1 MPIRRRILLAAPLAA
16 ALARP
21 AAAQAWP
28 TRPTRM
34 IVPFPAG
41 QGADLLI
48 RMLSERL
55 QQKLG
60 QPFVVDNRA
69 GAGGTVGTE
78 QIASATA
85 DGTTFG
91 MGASGPLGIAP
102 SLFPNLPYDPLKDL
116 TPVAL
121 VATVPQLFIVRAD
134 SPIRSITDLIAAAK
148 AKPGEVFYAS
158 SGNGTTQHLNV
169 EMFAALAGVRVAHV
183 PYRGSAPALADLLGG
198 RVAFM
203 SDTLAAAGPQ
213 IRDGKVRAIG
223 VTSAQRSPFFPDV
236 PTIAEQGV
244 ANYESVGW
252 ISVIGPRALPP
263 EIANAAARAIGEV
276 VAEEAFAAR
285 LRSQSFTPDFRPT
298 DRFRAFLAEEIAKW
312 REVVRVSGAKV
323 DG

>member
-1 MPIRRRILLAAPLAA
+1 
-16 ALARP
+16 
-21 AAAQAWP
+21 
-28 TRPTRM
+28 
-34 IVPFPAG
+34 
-41 QGADLLI
+41 
-48 RMLSERL
+48 
-55 QQKLG
+55 
-60 QPFVVDNRA
+60 
-69 GAGGTVGTE
+69 
-78 QIASATA
+78 
-85 DGTTFG
+85 

-102 SLFPNLPYDPLKDL
+102 SLFPNLPYDPLRDL

-134 SPIRSITDLIAAAK
+134 SPIRSIADLIAAAQ

-169 EMFAALAGVRVAHV
+169 EMFGAMAGVRLAHV

-213 IRDGKVRAIG
+213 IREGKVRAIG
-223 VTSAQRSPFFPDV
+223 VTSAARSPFFPDV

-244 ANYESVGW
+244 AGYESVGW
-252 ISVIGPRALPP
+252 ISVVGPRALPA
-263 EIANAAARAIGEV
+263 EIAQAAAQAIGAV
-276 VAEEAFAAR
+276 VAEPEFAAR

-298 DRFRAFLAEEIAKW
+298 DRFRAFLAEEITKW

-323 DG
+323 DP